1 MHAENDQLDNEALSE
16 PAAPAADKKS
26 GLAFWAARV
35 LEEADKASQDF
46 AADPVHDLR
55 VAIRRCRS
63 MADGFLSVDPD
74 PAWRQMKKLGKGL
87 FASLGELRDTQVMM
101 EWIEKLSS
109 EDDPLRHVLL
119 SSLRQ
124 KEDELKL
131 VAKEAVDNFDRKR
144 WTHSKRQACRAR
156 YSSAARRPG
165 LSVSRA
171 GALARGL

>member
-1 MHAENDQLDNEALSE
+1 MHSEHQQHDAGPESE
-16 PAAPAADKKS
+16 PIEPIADKKT
-26 GLAFWAARV
+26 GLAYWAARV
-35 LEEADKASQDF
+35 LEECDKAGEDF

-101 EWIEKLSS
+101 EWIEKLSA
-109 EDDPLRHVLL
+109 EDDPLRHILL
-119 SSLRQ
+119 ATLQ
-124 KEDELKL
+124 EKEEDLKL

-144 WTHSKRQACRAR
+144 WMSLNATLAERATR
-156 YSSAARRPG
+156 VPLEGPVFQY
-165 LSVSRA
+165 L
-171 GALARGL
+171 ALE

>member
-1 MHAENDQLDNEALSE
+1 MHPEHDHPHAQTPGE
-16 PAAPAADKKS
+16 PAAPSEEKKA
-26 GLAFWAARV
+26 GLAYWAARV

-46 AADPVHDLR
+46 APDPVHDLR

-101 EWIEKLSS
+101 EWMEKLSA

-124 KEDELKL
+124 KEEALKR
-131 VAKEAVDNFDRKR
+131 VAKEAVSNFDRKR
-144 WTHSKRQACRAR
+144 WTALNDKLAERATR
-156 YSSAARRPG
+156 VPSEGP
-165 LSVSRA
+165 V
-171 GALARGL
+171 